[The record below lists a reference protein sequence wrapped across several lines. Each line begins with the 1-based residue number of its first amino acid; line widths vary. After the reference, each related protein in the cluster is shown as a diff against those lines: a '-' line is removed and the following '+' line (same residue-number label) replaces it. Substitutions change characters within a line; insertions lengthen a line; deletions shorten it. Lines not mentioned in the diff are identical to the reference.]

1 MECNHKP
8 QGSPFLFAS
17 LYFGMKDGGKR
28 EYQCAKCGEKIRL
41 VYKKK
46 NSTLCSLFV
55 CLGILPL
62 LGCWKWLFAKHIRI
76 PFTVT
81 IPWAISSVVYL
92 RFLTGLVT
100 KYCNCYEKIEDN
112 CHEKTEDQSIIK

>member
-1 MECNHKP
+1 MAKAH
-8 QGSPFLFAS
+8 SPRNTTS
-17 LYFGMKDGGKR
+17 MNTEGGD
-28 EYQCAKCGEKIRL
+28 
-41 VYKKK
+41 
-46 NSTLCSLFV
+46 
-55 CLGILPL
+55 
-62 LGCWKWLFAKHIRI
+62 
-76 PFTVT
+76 TVT